1 MWVLPEMKSTSPRTP
16 RKLFCQPSWSLSQ
29 ELSHLFLYSCNYFIS
44 KSHFIQCMAFR
55 DPHVQDVGS
64 SLKSATWLPLPR
76 ARRRPPCDTWH
87 RSFHPDGNSH
97 SLHPD
102 GNSARPT
109 FHFLRIFLSRRLPP
123 TEREVR
129 FNFSRQTCP
138 NPLVMLIWITPA
150 TDDSDSLGSLASQTL
165 VTRRIHFCPQSKS
178 KLRQY

>member
-102 GNSARPT
+102 GILVHYTRTEILHGRRST
-109 FHFLRIFLSRRLPP
+109 FSGYFSVGACHRLREQCDSTSPDRH
-123 TEREVR
+123 VR
-129 FNFSRQTCP
+129 I
-138 NPLVMLIWITPA
+138 LW
-150 TDDSDSLGSLASQTL
+150 
-165 VTRRIHFCPQSKS
+165 
-178 KLRQY
+178 